1 MSRSAQSF
9 RKITAVVGCVLL
21 VAPGPGA
28 VGGYA
33 SAQSRNQ
40 ACVASGAR
48 TYCAPQAEP
57 APATERY
64 IGTSDGP
71 LRGST
76 STTTDGDRPTPESR
90 WNTGDT
96 AVAVI
101 GVAVIGGILCA
112 IFCRSDAG
120 KLKKEGPRFVDTYPV
135 GSFAIHGFARD
146 GWPVVLD
153 YRPQPNT
160 VTTLAVV
167 FGEDKVASVVVDP
180 DGLGGR
186 SLIKIQ
192 TPALGWAKKEKP
204 ADYVVSSVYRPGTSM
219 AGQAAPLDVYGIGGG
234 PRAVGSVAVEKL
246 LFRPVPGDP
255 AAPVAF
261 QYNAK
266 SPFNKVRSEVVR
278 FDNDGSQIRLTR
290 VMQADAR
297 DTAVG
302 LHSGTWSGLAEKSH
316 ERSVGAH
323 RFQVRAWFTSDDKSW
338 VGAVAPTL
346 LTVN

>member
-9 RKITAVVGCVLL
+9 RKITAVVACALL
-21 VAPGPGA
+21 VMPGPGA
-28 VGGYA
+28 VGGNA
-33 SAQSRNQ
+33 SAQSGDQ
-40 ACVASGAR
+40 ACVALGAR
-48 TYCAPQAEP
+48 YYCAPQTEP
-57 APATERY
+57 PPPVERAVASR
-64 IGTSDGP
+64 GTSDGP
-71 LRGST
+71 QRTTGDDSGSE
-76 STTTDGDRPTPESR
+76 PQ
-90 WNTGDT
+90 WNTGSNGG
-96 AVAVI
+96 AVI
-101 GVAVIGGILCA
+101 ALAVVGVAVLAAVLLGG
-112 IFCRSDAG
+112 SDAG
-120 KLKKEGPRFVDTYPV
+120 KLKKEGPRFVDTYPI
-135 GSFAIHGFARD
+135 GSFAIRGFARD

-153 YRPQPNT
+153 YRPRPNT

-186 SLIKIQ
+186 SLIKIE
-192 TPALGWAKKEKP
+192 TPSLGWAKKEKP
-204 ADYVVSSVYRPGTSM
+204 ADYVVRSVYRPGTSM

-266 SPFNKVRSEVVR
+266 SPFNRVRSEVVR

-302 LHSGTWSGLAEKSH
+302 LHSGTWSGLADKSH